1 MNAGE
6 GSGARLVVDPGRTL
20 MPATSKAGL
29 RAHAQARRHSSRVRV
44 LRWVIPIGATVAIG
58 FVAIVAVFN
67 PFGKI
72 GGLTLGPIS
81 LSGTQVTMESPR
93 LSGYRKDNRAYEVT
107 AVAAM
112 QDVRKPTVIELRD
125 MKARLVLD
133 DAGTAARIEASTGL
147 FDTQKEHLEMRQN
160 VRVRTDGGQEA
171 DLNSA
176 SVDLKAGTVVSNEP
190 VTVRLPDATVTA
202 NSLNIRDSGKI
213 ITFIGNV
220 KIVIVPGAAEAR
232 ETGAKALTESV
243 QTGVAPSLRADPAPP
258 GAARTSQAA
267 PTSMRP

>member
-1 MNAGE
+1 M
-6 GSGARLVVDPGRTL
+6 VDPGRTL
-20 MPATSKAGL
+20 KPATSKAGL
-29 RAHAQARRHSSRVRV
+29 RAYQQARRHSARVR
-44 LRWVIPIGATVAIG
+44 LFRWVIPIGATIAIG
-58 FVAIVAVFN
+58 FVAVVAVFN
-67 PFGKI
+67 PFGRI

-112 QDVRKPTVIELRD
+112 QDVRRPTVIELRD
-125 MKARLVLD
+125 MKARLTLE
-133 DAGTAARIEASTGL
+133 DAGTVARLEADTGL

-171 DLNSA
+171 DLKSV

-190 VTVRLPDATVTA
+190 VIVRLPDATVEA
-202 NSLNIRDSGKI
+202 NGLNIRDSGKV

-220 KIVIVPGAAEAR
+220 KTVIDPGAAGAR
-232 ETGAKALTESV
+232 ERAKSAS
-243 QTGVAPSLRADPAPP
+243 DPAPA
-258 GAARTSQAA
+258 GVAQASQAA
-267 PTSMRP
+267 STSTRP

>member
-1 MNAGE
+1 M
-6 GSGARLVVDPGRTL
+6 VDRGRSEK
-20 MPATSKAGL
+20 PAASKAGL
-29 RAHAQARRHSSRVRV
+29 RAYQQAHRHSSRVRFF
-44 LRWVIPIGATVAIG
+44 RRVIPIGAVIAIG
-58 FVAIVAVFN
+58 FVAVVAVFN

-72 GGLTLGPIS
+72 AGLTMGPIS

-112 QDVRKPTVIELRD
+112 QDVRRPTVIELRD
-125 MKARLVLD
+125 MKARLTLD
-133 DAGTAARIEASTGL
+133 DAGTVARLEADTGL
-147 FDTQKEHLEMRQN
+147 FDTQKEQLEVRQN

-171 DLNSA
+171 DLRSA

-190 VTVRLPDATVTA
+190 VTVRLPDATVEA

-220 KIVIVPGAAEAR
+220 KTVIDPGAAEAR
-232 ETGAKALTESV
+232 SN
-243 QTGVAPSLRADPAPP
+243 
-258 GAARTSQAA
+258 AA
-267 PTSMRP
+267 